1 LSRSPHLKPYNPAA
15 TTTKTRHNLPHWS
28 QDGTT
33 YWVSCRL
40 ADSLPQEKLHAWKA
54 ERDIWARHHPEPWSD
69 ADWQEYHERFG
80 DRLESWLDAGE
91 GECHLRRP
99 ELRAIVVKCLAH
111 FDGERHDLG
120 PWVVMPNH
128 VHLLIRPREGW
139 QLSKLM
145 QGVKG
150 VSAKECN
157 ALLGRVGQ
165 PFWRE
170 ESFDHIVRS
179 QAQYDRFV
187 RYIAENP
194 SKARLN
200 PGEFTLS
207 PT

>member
-1 LSRSPHLKPYNPAA
+1 MKRPHPRVQPK
-15 TTTKTRHNLPHWS
+15 S
-28 QDGTT
+28 
-33 YWVSCRL
+33 
-40 ADSLPQEKLHAWKA
+40 
-54 ERDIWARHHPEPWSD
+54 
-69 ADWQEYHERFG
+69 
-80 DRLESWLDAGE
+80 
-91 GECHLRRP
+91 
-99 ELRAIVVKCLAH
+99 
-111 FDGERHDLG
+111 
-120 PWVVMPNH
+120 
-128 VHLLIRPREGW
+128 PREGW

-150 VSAKECN
+150 VSAKESN

-179 QAQYDRFV
+179 QTQYDRFV

-200 PGEFTLS
+200 PDEFTLS